1 MLGKDFLLSALRH
14 WHMLPRAA
22 MEVPFLE
29 AFKGR
34 LDEIL
39 GNLILCLVTLSIA
52 GGLELDGL

>member
-1 MLGKDFLLSALRH
+1 
-14 WHMLPRAA
+14 MLPRAA